1 MCSSDLFLEIVKL
14 LAARGAEINLA
25 GENGWTP
32 LHGAAYKGMDEIIK
46 FLVAKGARLEDK
58 DSFGQTPLVV
68 AGALQTVEIGDH
80 FYQSPRIARKP
91 TYELLL
97 SLGAKPLAQ
106 SGVHLVDTATTV
118 DDAGSSK

>member
-1 MCSSDLFLEIVKL
+1 M
-14 LAARGAEINLA
+14 
-25 GENGWTP
+25 
-32 LHGAAYKGMDEIIK
+32 
-46 FLVAKGARLEDK
+46 
-58 DSFGQTPLVV
+58 
-68 AGALQTVEIGDH
+68 EIGDH